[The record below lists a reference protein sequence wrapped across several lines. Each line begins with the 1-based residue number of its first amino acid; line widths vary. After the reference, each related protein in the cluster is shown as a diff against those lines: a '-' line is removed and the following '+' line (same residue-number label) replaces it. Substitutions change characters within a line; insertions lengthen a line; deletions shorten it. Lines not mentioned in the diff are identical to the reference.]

1 LAGGVGGSQPVVVS
15 GSFSLSS
22 TASHTG
28 RTGAAAPPAGWASS
42 GYNGSNGATSSLFGG
57 TFIGSGGSGAIADNI
72 TAMAP
77 DALTELDANALTELE
92 NVSVM
97 FVQSQNE
104 GTIATGDTRVNA
116 RLVGVSSEY
125 FEAVKPEIAM
135 GSYLSSSSFA
145 QTAKDVVFGA
155 DAANDVG
162 LTADMLGQ
170 TVKLNG
176 QDFRLV
182 GVLDDQAGF
191 GTSGRVYVTLDSARK
206 LFSQYPY
213 VSSIVIQANTAE
225 QVDALQL
232 TADSLL
238 RERYGLGADTDA
250 RYTITNQA
258 SLIAAVS
265 SITDT
270 LGLLL
275 TGIAAI
281 SLIVGGIGI
290 MNIML
295 VSVRERTREI
305 GVRRAI
311 GAKQSNILT
320 QFLIEAIVLS
330 LAGGVIGLILGQI
343 AAFFLAILGDWVFAI
358 KLDTVVLA
366 LGFSLL
372 VGVVFGVWPAR
383 TAAKL
388 EPIDALRFE

>member
-1 LAGGVGGSQPVVVS
+1 MKLLGTARLALNRIWATKVRSLLTMLGVVIGVAAIVALTSIVDGASQ
-15 GSFSLSS
+15 GINKSL
-22 TASHTG
+22 
-28 RTGAAAPPAGWASS
+28 
-42 GYNGSNGATSSLFGG
+42 ATLG
-57 TFIGSGGSGAIADNI
+57 TNQLNI

-77 DALTELDANALTELE
+77 DALSEQDAYALAELDG
-92 NVSVM
+92 VSVM
-97 FVQSQNE
+97 FVQTQNE
-104 GTIATGDTRVNA
+104 GTIATEDKRVNA
-116 RLVGVSSEY
+116 RLVGVSSQY
-125 FEAVKPEIAM
+125 FEAVKPDIAL
-135 GSYLSSSSFA
+135 GSYLSDSKFA
-145 QTAKDVVFGA
+145 ASAKDVVFGA
-155 DAANDVG
+155 DAANDLG
-162 LTADMLGQ
+162 LTASMLGQ
-170 TVKLNG
+170 SVKLNG

-191 GTSGRVYVTLDSARK
+191 GTSGRVYVTLDAARK

-213 VSSIVIQANTAE
+213 VSSIVVQAETPEA
-225 QVDALQL
+225 VDALQL
-232 TADSLL
+232 ATDKLL
-238 RERYGLGADTDA
+238 RERYGLGTDTDA

-275 TGIAAI
+275 TGIAGI
-281 SLIVGGIGI
+281 SLVVGGIGI

-330 LAGGVIGLILGQI
+330 LAGGVVGLILGEI
-343 AAFFLAILGDWVFAI
+343 AAYFLAIIGDWVFSI
-358 KLDTVVLA
+358 QLETVLLA
-366 LGFSLL
+366 LGFSLV

>member
-1 LAGGVGGSQPVVVS
+1 MKLLGTAALALNRIWATKVRSLLTMLGVVIGVAAIVALTSIVDGASQ
-15 GSFSLSS
+15 GINKSL
-22 TASHTG
+22 
-28 RTGAAAPPAGWASS
+28 
-42 GYNGSNGATSSLFGG
+42 ATLG
-57 TFIGSGGSGAIADNI
+57 TNQLNI
-72 TAMAP
+72 TAMTA
-77 DALTELDANALTELE
+77 DSLTEQDAQELAALE

-97 FVQSQNE
+97 FVQAQNQ
-104 GTIATGDTRVNA
+104 GTIATQDKRVNA
-116 RLVGVSSEY
+116 RLVGVSAKY
-125 FEAVKPEIAM
+125 FEAVEPEIAL

-145 QTAKDVVFGA
+145 ATAKDVVFGA
-155 DAANDVG
+155 DAANDLG
-162 LTADMLGQ
+162 LTKAMLGQ

-191 GTSGRVYVTLDSARK
+191 GTSGRVYVPIDSARK

-213 VSSIVIQANTAE
+213 VSSIVIQADTPE
-225 QVDALQL
+225 QVDTLQL
-232 TADSLL
+232 QADVLL
-238 RERYGLGADTDA
+238 RERYGLGAETVA

-258 SLIAAVS
+258 SLIAAVG
-265 SITDT
+265 SITAT

-330 LAGGVIGLILGQI
+330 LAGGVVGLILGEI
-343 AAFFLAILGDWVFAI
+343 AAFFLAVIGDWVFSI
-358 KLDTVVLA
+358 RLDTVGLA

>member
-1 LAGGVGGSQPVVVS
+1 MRLLGTARLALNRIWATKIRSLLTMLGVVIGVAAIVALTSIVDGASQ
-15 GSFSLSS
+15 GINKSL
-22 TASHTG
+22 
-28 RTGAAAPPAGWASS
+28 
-42 GYNGSNGATSSLFGG
+42 ATLG
-57 TFIGSGGSGAIADNI
+57 TNQLNI

-77 DALTELDANALTELE
+77 DALSEQDAQALATLDG
-92 NVSVM
+92 VSVM
-97 FVQSQNE
+97 FVQTQND
-104 GTIATGDTRVNA
+104 GTIATDDKRVNA
-116 RLVGVSSEY
+116 RLVGVSSQY
-125 FEAVKPEIAM
+125 FEAVKPDIAL
-135 GSYLSSSSFA
+135 GSYLSDSKFA
-145 QTAKDVVFGA
+145 ATSKDVVFGA
-155 DAANDVG
+155 DAANELG
-162 LTADMLGQ
+162 LTEKMLGE

-191 GTSGRVYVTLDSARK
+191 GTSGRVYVTLDAARK

-213 VSSIVIQANTAE
+213 VSSIVVQAETPEA
-225 QVDALQL
+225 VDALQL
-232 TADSLL
+232 AADRLL
-238 RERYGLGADTDA
+238 RERYGLSAATDA

-275 TGIAAI
+275 TGIAGI
-281 SLIVGGIGI
+281 SLVVGGIGI

-330 LAGGVIGLILGQI
+330 LAGGAVGLILGEI
-343 AAFFLAILGDWVFAI
+343 AAYFLAIIGDWVFSI
-358 KLDTVVLA
+358 QLETILLA
-366 LGFSLL
+366 LGFSLV
-372 VGVVFGVWPAR
+372 VGVLFGVWPAR

>member
-1 LAGGVGGSQPVVVS
+1 MLGVVIGVAAIVALTSIVDGASQGINKSLAT
-15 GSFSLSS
+15 L
-22 TASHTG
+22 
-28 RTGAAAPPAGWASS
+28 
-42 GYNGSNGATSSLFGG
+42 G
-57 TFIGSGGSGAIADNI
+57 TNQLNI

-77 DALTELDANALTELE
+77 DALTELDANALAELE

-104 GTIATGDTRVNA
+104 GTIATGDTRVTA

-125 FEAVKPEIAM
+125 FEAVKPEIAL
-135 GSYLSSSSFA
+135 GAYLSSSSFA
-145 QTAKDVVFGA
+145 QTARDVVFGA

-213 VSSIVIQANTAE
+213 VSSIVIQANTPE
-225 QVDALQL
+225 QVDALQV
-232 TADSLL
+232 TADTLL
-238 RERYGLGADTDA
+238 RERYGLKPDTTT

-330 LAGGVIGLILGQI
+330 LAGGVIGLVLGQI
-343 AAFFLAILGDWVFAI
+343 AAFFLAILGDWVFEI
-358 KLDTVVLA
+358 KLDTVILA

>member
-1 LAGGVGGSQPVVVS
+1 MVG
-15 GSFSLSS
+15 
-22 TASHTG
+22 
-28 RTGAAAPPAGWASS
+28 
-42 GYNGSNGATSSLFGG
+42 
-57 TFIGSGGSGAIADNI
+57 I
-72 TAMAP
+72 
-77 DALTELDANALTELE
+77 
-92 NVSVM
+92 
-97 FVQSQNE
+97 
-104 GTIATGDTRVNA
+104 
-116 RLVGVSSEY
+116 
-125 FEAVKPEIAM
+125 
-135 GSYLSSSSFA
+135 
-145 QTAKDVVFGA
+145 
-155 DAANDVG
+155 
-162 LTADMLGQ
+162 
-170 TVKLNG
+170 
-176 QDFRLV
+176 
-182 GVLDDQAGF
+182 LDDQVGF
-191 GTSGRVYVTLDSARK
+191 GTSGRVYVTLDAARK

-213 VSSIVIQANTAE
+213 VSSIVVQAKTPE
-225 QVDALQL
+225 QVDALQFS
-232 TADSLL
+232 ADALL
-238 RERYGLGADTDA
+238 RERYGLTAEAET

-258 SLIAAVS
+258 NLISAVG

-330 LAGGVIGLILGQI
+330 LAGGVIGLILGEI
-343 AAFFLAILGDWVFAI
+343 AAFILAIIGDWVFAI
-358 KLDTVVLA
+358 RLDTVMLA

>member
-1 LAGGVGGSQPVVVS
+1 MRLLGTARLALNRIWATKVRSLLTMLGVVIGVAAIVALTSIVDGASQ
-15 GSFSLSS
+15 GINKSL
-22 TASHTG
+22 
-28 RTGAAAPPAGWASS
+28 
-42 GYNGSNGATSSLFGG
+42 ATLG
-57 TFIGSGGSGAIADNI
+57 TNQLNI

-77 DALTELDANALTELE
+77 DALSEQDANALAELDG
-92 NVSVM
+92 VSVM
-97 FVQSQNE
+97 FVQTQNE
-104 GTIATGDTRVNA
+104 GTIATDDARVNA
-116 RLVGVSSEY
+116 RLVGVSSQY
-125 FEAVKPEIAM
+125 FAAVKPDIAM
-135 GSYLSSSSFA
+135 GSYLSDSKFA
-145 QTAKDVVFGA
+145 ATSKDVVFGA
-155 DAANDVG
+155 DAANDLG
-162 LTADMLGQ
+162 LTSDMLGK

-191 GTSGRVYVTLDSARK
+191 GTNGRVYVTLDAARK

-213 VSSIVIQANTAE
+213 VSSIVVQAETPEA
-225 QVDALQL
+225 VDALQL
-232 TADSLL
+232 ASDRLL
-238 RERYGLGADTDA
+238 RERYGLSADTDA

-275 TGIAAI
+275 TGIAGI
-281 SLIVGGIGI
+281 SLVVGGIGI

-330 LAGGVIGLILGQI
+330 LAGGVVGLILGEI
-343 AAFFLAILGDWVFAI
+343 AAYFLAIIGDWVFSI
-358 KLDTVVLA
+358 QLETILLA
-366 LGFSLL
+366 LGFSLV

>member
-1 LAGGVGGSQPVVVS
+1 MRLLGTAVLALNRIWATKVRSLLTMLGVVIGVAAIVALTSIVDGASQ
-15 GSFSLSS
+15 GINKSL
-22 TASHTG
+22 
-28 RTGAAAPPAGWASS
+28 
-42 GYNGSNGATSSLFGG
+42 ATLG
-57 TFIGSGGSGAIADNI
+57 TNQLNI
-72 TAMAP
+72 TALAA
-77 DALTELDANALTELE
+77 DSLTEQDAEELAALD

-97 FVQSQNE
+97 FVQAQNQ
-104 GTIATGDTRVNA
+104 GTIATSENRVNA
-116 RLVGVSSEY
+116 RLVGVSSQY
-125 FEAVKPEIAM
+125 FEAVKPELAL
-135 GSYLSSSSFA
+135 GSYLSSSPFA
-145 QTAKDVVFGA
+145 TTAKDVVFGA
-155 DAANDVG
+155 DAANDLG
-162 LTADMLGQ
+162 ITKDMLGT

-191 GTSGRVYVTLDSARK
+191 GTSGRVYVHIDAARK

-213 VSSIVIQANTAE
+213 VSSIVIQAATPE
-225 QVDALQL
+225 QVDTLQL
-232 TADSLL
+232 QADLLL
-238 RERYGLGADTDA
+238 RERYGLGEQTTA

-258 SLIAAVS
+258 SLIAAVG
-265 SITDT
+265 SITAT

-281 SLIVGGIGI
+281 SLLVGGIGI

-330 LAGGVIGLILGQI
+330 LAGGIVGLILGQI
-343 AAFFLAILGDWVFAI
+343 AAFFLAIIGDWVFSI
-358 KLDTVVLA
+358 RLDTIALA

-383 TAAKL
+383 QAAKL

>member
-1 LAGGVGGSQPVVVS
+1 VRLLGTARLALNRIWATKVRSLLTMLGVVIGVAAIVALTSIVDGASQ
-15 GSFSLSS
+15 GINKSL
-22 TASHTG
+22 
-28 RTGAAAPPAGWASS
+28 
-42 GYNGSNGATSSLFGG
+42 ATLG
-57 TFIGSGGSGAIADNI
+57 TNQLNI

-77 DALTELDANALTELE
+77 DALSEQDANALAELDG
-92 NVSVM
+92 VSVM
-97 FVQSQNE
+97 FVQTQNE
-104 GTIATGDTRVNA
+104 GTIATDDARVNA
-116 RLVGVSSEY
+116 RLVGVSSQY
-125 FEAVKPEIAM
+125 FAAVKPDIAM
-135 GSYLSSSSFA
+135 GSYLSDSKFA
-145 QTAKDVVFGA
+145 ATSKDVVFGA
-155 DAANDVG
+155 DAANDLG
-162 LTADMLGQ
+162 LTSDMLGK

-191 GTSGRVYVTLDSARK
+191 GTNGRVYVTLDAARK

-213 VSSIVIQANTAE
+213 VSSIVVQAETPEA
-225 QVDALQL
+225 VDALQL
-232 TADSLL
+232 ASDRLL
-238 RERYGLGADTDA
+238 RERYGLSADTDA

-275 TGIAAI
+275 TGIAGI
-281 SLIVGGIGI
+281 SLVVGGIGI

-330 LAGGVIGLILGQI
+330 LAGGVVGLILGEI
-343 AAFFLAILGDWVFAI
+343 AAYFLAIIGDWVFSI
-358 KLDTVVLA
+358 QLETVLLA
-366 LGFSLL
+366 LGFSLV

>member
-1 LAGGVGGSQPVVVS
+1 MRLLGTAALALNRIWATKVRSLLTMLGVVIGVAAIVALTSIVDGASQ
-15 GSFSLSS
+15 GINKSL
-22 TASHTG
+22 
-28 RTGAAAPPAGWASS
+28 
-42 GYNGSNGATSSLFGG
+42 ATLG
-57 TFIGSGGSGAIADNI
+57 TNQLNI

-330 LAGGVIGLILGQI
+330 LAGGVIGLILGEI

-383 TAAKL
+383 AAAKL

>member
-1 LAGGVGGSQPVVVS
+1 MALNRIWATKTRSLLTMLGVVIGVAAIVALTSIVDGASQGINKSLAT
-15 GSFSLSS
+15 L
-22 TASHTG
+22 
-28 RTGAAAPPAGWASS
+28 
-42 GYNGSNGATSSLFGG
+42 G
-57 TFIGSGGSGAIADNI
+57 TNQLNI
-72 TAMAP
+72 TALAP
-77 DALTELDANALTELE
+77 DALTQADAQALSDLDDVA
-92 NVSVM
+92 VM
-97 FVQSQNE
+97 FMQSIGE
-104 GTIATGDTRVNA
+104 GTIATADNRVTA
-116 RLVGVSSEY
+116 RLVGVSEEY

-135 GSYLSSSSFA
+135 GAYLSSNTEA
-145 QTAKDVVFGA
+145 LEAKDVVFGA
-155 DAANDVG
+155 DAANDLG
-162 LTADMLGQ
+162 LTNDMLGL

-191 GTSGRVYVTLDSARK
+191 GTSGRVYVHLEAARK

-213 VSSIVIQANTAE
+213 VSSIVIQADTAE
-225 QVDALQL
+225 AVDALQVA
-232 TADSLL
+232 ADRLL
-238 RERYGLGADTDA
+238 RERYGLSAETDA

-258 SLIAAVS
+258 SLLSAVS

-330 LAGGVIGLILGQI
+330 LAGGIVGLILGEI
-343 AAFFLAILGDWVFAI
+343 AAFFLAIIGDWVFAI
-358 KLDTVVLA
+358 KLDTVLLA
-366 LGFSLL
+366 LGFSLV

>member
-1 LAGGVGGSQPVVVS
+1 MRILGTAALALNRIWATKVRSLLTMLGVVIGVSAIVALTSIVDGASQ
-15 GSFSLSS
+15 GINKSL
-22 TASHTG
+22 
-28 RTGAAAPPAGWASS
+28 
-42 GYNGSNGATSSLFGG
+42 ATLG
-57 TFIGSGGSGAIADNI
+57 TNQLNI

-77 DALTELDANALTELE
+77 DALTELDANALASLDD
-92 NVSVM
+92 VSVM
-97 FVQSQNE
+97 FVQSSNE
-104 GTIATGDTRVNA
+104 GTIATGETRVNA
-116 RLVGVSSEY
+116 RLVGVSKDY
-125 FEAVKPEIAM
+125 FEAVKPEIAL
-135 GSYLSSSSFA
+135 GAYLSSSSQA
-145 QTAKDVVFGA
+145 QSAKDVVFGA

-162 LTADMLGQ
+162 ITSDMLGQ

-176 QDFRLV
+176 QDFRLI

-213 VSSIVIQANTAE
+213 VSSIVIQANTPE
-225 QVDALQL
+225 QVDALQV
-232 TADSLL
+232 TADQLL
-238 RERYGLGADTDA
+238 RERYGLAADTDA

-330 LAGGVIGLILGQI
+330 LAGGVVGLILGEI
-343 AAFFLAILGDWVFAI
+343 AAFFLAILGDWVFSI
-358 KLDTVVLA
+358 RLDTVLLA

>member
-1 LAGGVGGSQPVVVS
+1 MRLLGTARLALNRIWATKVRSLLTMLGVVIGVAAIVALTSIVDGASQ
-15 GSFSLSS
+15 GINKSL
-22 TASHTG
+22 
-28 RTGAAAPPAGWASS
+28 
-42 GYNGSNGATSSLFGG
+42 ATLG
-57 TFIGSGGSGAIADNI
+57 TNQLNI

-77 DALTELDANALTELE
+77 DALSEQDANALAALE
-92 NVSVM
+92 GVSVM
-97 FVQSQNE
+97 FVQTSNE
-104 GTIATGDTRVNA
+104 GTIATADKRVNA

-125 FEAVKPEIAM
+125 FDAVKPDIAM
-135 GSYLSSSSFA
+135 GSYLSNSKFAASS
-145 QTAKDVVFGA
+145 KDVVFGA
-155 DAANDVG
+155 DAANDLG
-162 LTADMLGQ
+162 LTDEMLGQ

-191 GTSGRVYVTLDSARK
+191 GTNGRVYVTLDAARK

-213 VSSIVIQANTAE
+213 VSSIVVQAETPEA
-225 QVDALQL
+225 VDALQL
-232 TADSLL
+232 ATDKLL
-238 RERYGLGADTDA
+238 RERYGLGTDTDA

-275 TGIAAI
+275 TGIAGI
-281 SLIVGGIGI
+281 SLVVGGIGI

-330 LAGGVIGLILGQI
+330 LAGGLVGLILGEI
-343 AAFFLAILGDWVFAI
+343 AAYFLAMIGDWVFSI
-358 KLDTVVLA
+358 QLETVLLA
-366 LGFSLL
+366 LGFSLV

>member
-1 LAGGVGGSQPVVVS
+1 MRLLGTARLALNRIWATKVRSLLTMLGVVIGVAAIVALTSIVDGASQ
-15 GSFSLSS
+15 GINKSL
-22 TASHTG
+22 
-28 RTGAAAPPAGWASS
+28 
-42 GYNGSNGATSSLFGG
+42 ATLG
-57 TFIGSGGSGAIADNI
+57 TNQLNI

-77 DALTELDANALTELE
+77 DALSEQDANALAELDG
-92 NVSVM
+92 VSVM
-97 FVQSQNE
+97 FVQTQNE
-104 GTIATGDTRVNA
+104 GTIATDDARVNA
-116 RLVGVSSEY
+116 RLVGVSSQY
-125 FEAVKPEIAM
+125 FAAVKPDIAM
-135 GSYLSSSSFA
+135 GSYLSDSKFA
-145 QTAKDVVFGA
+145 ATSKDVVFGA
-155 DAANDVG
+155 DAANDLG
-162 LTADMLGQ
+162 LTSDMLGK

-191 GTSGRVYVTLDSARK
+191 GTNGRVYVTLDAARK

-213 VSSIVIQANTAE
+213 VSSIVVQAETPEA
-225 QVDALQL
+225 VDALQL
-232 TADSLL
+232 ASDRLL
-238 RERYGLGADTDA
+238 RERYGLSADTDA

-275 TGIAAI
+275 TGIAGI
-281 SLIVGGIGI
+281 SLVVGGIGI

-330 LAGGVIGLILGQI
+330 LAGGVVGLILGEI
-343 AAFFLAILGDWVFAI
+343 AAYFLAIIGDWVFSI
-358 KLDTVVLA
+358 QLETVLLA
-366 LGFSLL
+366 LGFSLV

>member
-1 LAGGVGGSQPVVVS
+1 MKLLGTARLALNRIWATKVRSLLTMLGVVIGVAAIVALTSIVDGASQ
-15 GSFSLSS
+15 GINKSL
-22 TASHTG
+22 
-28 RTGAAAPPAGWASS
+28 
-42 GYNGSNGATSSLFGG
+42 ATLG
-57 TFIGSGGSGAIADNI
+57 TNQLNI

-77 DALTELDANALTELE
+77 DALSEQDAYALAELDG
-92 NVSVM
+92 VSVM
-97 FVQSQNE
+97 FVQTQNE
-104 GTIATGDTRVNA
+104 GTIATEDKRVNA
-116 RLVGVSSEY
+116 RLVGVSAQY
-125 FEAVKPEIAM
+125 FEAVKPDIAL
-135 GSYLSSSSFA
+135 GSYLSDSKFA
-145 QTAKDVVFGA
+145 ASAKDVVFGA
-155 DAANDVG
+155 DAANDLG
-162 LTADMLGQ
+162 LTASMLGQ
-170 TVKLNG
+170 SVKLNG

-191 GTSGRVYVTLDSARK
+191 GTSGRVYVTLDAARK

-213 VSSIVIQANTAE
+213 VSSIVVQAETPEA
-225 QVDALQL
+225 VDALQL
-232 TADSLL
+232 ATDKLL
-238 RERYGLGADTDA
+238 RERYGLGSETDA

-275 TGIAAI
+275 TGIAGI
-281 SLIVGGIGI
+281 SLVVGGIGI

-330 LAGGVIGLILGQI
+330 LAGGVVGLILGEI
-343 AAFFLAILGDWVFAI
+343 AAYFLAIIGDWVFSI
-358 KLDTVVLA
+358 QLETVLMA
-366 LGFSLL
+366 LGFSLV

>member
-1 LAGGVGGSQPVVVS
+1 MLGVVIGVAAIVALTSIVDGASQGINKSLAT
-15 GSFSLSS
+15 L
-22 TASHTG
+22 
-28 RTGAAAPPAGWASS
+28 
-42 GYNGSNGATSSLFGG
+42 G
-57 TFIGSGGSGAIADNI
+57 TNQLNI

-77 DALTELDANALTELE
+77 DALTELDANALAELE

-125 FEAVKPEIAM
+125 FQAVKPEIAL

-213 VSSIVIQANTAE
+213 VSSIVIQANTPE
-225 QVDALQL
+225 QVDALQI

-330 LAGGVIGLILGQI
+330 LAGGVIGLILGEI

-358 KLDTVVLA
+358 KLDTVLLA

>member
-1 LAGGVGGSQPVVVS
+1 MRLLGTARLALNRIWATKVRSLLTMLGVVIGVAAIVALTSIVDGASQ
-15 GSFSLSS
+15 GINKSL
-22 TASHTG
+22 
-28 RTGAAAPPAGWASS
+28 
-42 GYNGSNGATSSLFGG
+42 ATLG
-57 TFIGSGGSGAIADNI
+57 TNQLNI

-77 DALTELDANALTELE
+77 DALSEQDAEALAALE
-92 NVSVM
+92 GVSVM
-97 FVQSQNE
+97 FVQTQNE
-104 GTIATGDTRVNA
+104 GTIATGDKRVNA
-116 RLVGVSSEY
+116 RLVGVSSQY
-125 FEAVKPEIAM
+125 FDAVKPDIAL
-135 GSYLSSSSFA
+135 GSYLSDSKFAASS
-145 QTAKDVVFGA
+145 KDVVFGA
-155 DAANDVG
+155 DAANDLG
-162 LTADMLGQ
+162 LTSDMLGK

-191 GTSGRVYVTLDSARK
+191 GTNGRVYVTLDAARK

-213 VSSIVIQANTAE
+213 VSSIVVQAETPEA
-225 QVDALQL
+225 VDALQL
-232 TADSLL
+232 AADRLL
-238 RERYGLGADTDA
+238 RERYGLASDTDA

-275 TGIAAI
+275 TGIAGI
-281 SLIVGGIGI
+281 SLVVGGIGI

-330 LAGGVIGLILGQI
+330 LAGGVVGLILGQI
-343 AAFFLAILGDWVFAI
+343 AAFFLAIIGDWVFSI
-358 KLDTVVLA
+358 QLETVLLA
-366 LGFSLL
+366 LGFSLV
-372 VGVVFGVWPAR
+372 VGVLFGVWPAR

>member
-1 LAGGVGGSQPVVVS
+1 MKLLGTARLALNRIWATKVRSLLTMLGVVIGVAAIVALTSIVDGASQ
-15 GSFSLSS
+15 GINKSL
-22 TASHTG
+22 
-28 RTGAAAPPAGWASS
+28 
-42 GYNGSNGATSSLFGG
+42 ATLG
-57 TFIGSGGSGAIADNI
+57 TNQLNI

-77 DALTELDANALTELE
+77 DALSEQDAYALAELE
-92 NVSVM
+92 GVSVM
-97 FVQSQNE
+97 FVQTQNQ
-104 GTIATGDTRVNA
+104 GTIATEESRVNA
-116 RLVGVSSEY
+116 NLVGVSARY
-125 FEAVKPEIAM
+125 FDAVKPELAL
-135 GSYLSSSSFA
+135 GSYLSDSKFA
-145 QTAKDVVFGA
+145 ASAKDVVFGA
-155 DAANDVG
+155 DAANDLG
-162 LTADMLGQ
+162 LTASMLGQ

-191 GTSGRVYVTLDSARK
+191 GTNGRVYVTIDAARK

-213 VSSIVIQANTAE
+213 VSSIVVQAQTPEA
-225 QVDALQL
+225 VDALQL
-232 TADSLL
+232 ATDKLL
-238 RERYGLGADTDA
+238 RERYGLSAETDA

-275 TGIAAI
+275 TGIAGI
-281 SLIVGGIGI
+281 SLVVGGIGI

-330 LAGGVIGLILGQI
+330 LAGGVVGLILGEI
-343 AAFFLAILGDWVFAI
+343 AAYFLAIIGDWVFSI
-358 KLDTVVLA
+358 QLETVLLA
-366 LGFSLL
+366 LGFSLV

>member
-1 LAGGVGGSQPVVVS
+1 VRLLGTARLALNRIWATKVRSLLTMLGVVIGVAAIVALTSIVDGASQ
-15 GSFSLSS
+15 GINKSL
-22 TASHTG
+22 
-28 RTGAAAPPAGWASS
+28 
-42 GYNGSNGATSSLFGG
+42 ATLG
-57 TFIGSGGSGAIADNI
+57 TNQLNI

-77 DALTELDANALTELE
+77 DALSEQDAEALAVLDG
-92 NVSVM
+92 VSVM
-97 FVQSQNE
+97 FVQTQNE
-104 GTIATGDTRVNA
+104 GTIATDEARVNA
-116 RLVGVSSEY
+116 RLVGVSSQY
-125 FEAVKPEIAM
+125 FAAVKPDIAM
-135 GSYLSSSSFA
+135 GSYLSDSKFA
-145 QTAKDVVFGA
+145 ATSKDVVFGA
-155 DAANDVG
+155 DAANDLG
-162 LTADMLGQ
+162 LTSDMLGK

-191 GTSGRVYVTLDSARK
+191 GTNGRVYVTLDAARK

-213 VSSIVIQANTAE
+213 VSSIVVQAETPEA
-225 QVDALQL
+225 VDALQL
-232 TADSLL
+232 ASDRLL
-238 RERYGLGADTDA
+238 RERYGLSADTDA

-275 TGIAAI
+275 TGIAGI
-281 SLIVGGIGI
+281 SLVVGGIGI

-330 LAGGVIGLILGQI
+330 LAGGVVGLILGEI
-343 AAFFLAILGDWVFAI
+343 AAYFLAIIGDWVFSI
-358 KLDTVVLA
+358 QLETVLLA
-366 LGFSLL
+366 LGFSLV

>member
-1 LAGGVGGSQPVVVS
+1 MRLLGTARLALNRIWATKVRSLLTMLGVVIGVAAIVALTSIVDGASQ
-15 GSFSLSS
+15 GINKSL
-22 TASHTG
+22 
-28 RTGAAAPPAGWASS
+28 
-42 GYNGSNGATSSLFGG
+42 ATLG
-57 TFIGSGGSGAIADNI
+57 TNQLNI

-77 DALTELDANALTELE
+77 DALTEQDAQALAGLE
-92 NVSVM
+92 GVSVM
-97 FVQSQNE
+97 FVQAQNE
-104 GTIATGDTRVNA
+104 GTIATEDKRVNA
-116 RLVGVSSEY
+116 RLVGVSSQY
-125 FEAVKPEIAM
+125 FAAVKPEIAL
-135 GSYLSSSSFA
+135 GAYLSDSKFA
-145 QTAKDVVFGA
+145 ASAKDVVFGA
-155 DAANDVG
+155 DAANDLG
-162 LTADMLGQ
+162 LTSDMLGQ

-191 GTSGRVYVTLDSARK
+191 GTGGRVYVTLDAARK

-213 VSSIVIQANTAE
+213 VSSIVVQADTPEA
-225 QVDALQL
+225 VDALQV
-232 TADSLL
+232 ASDRLL
-238 RERYGLGADTDA
+238 RDRYGLNAETDA

-275 TGIAAI
+275 TGIAGI

-330 LAGGVIGLILGQI
+330 LAGGVVGLILGQI
-343 AAFFLAILGDWVFAI
+343 AAFFLAIIGDWVFSI
-358 KLDTVVLA
+358 QLDTVLLA
-366 LGFSLL
+366 LGFSLV
-372 VGVVFGVWPAR
+372 VGVLFGVWPAR

>member
-1 LAGGVGGSQPVVVS
+1 MNLLGTAALALNRIWATKVRSLLTMLGVVIGVAAIVALTSIVDGASQ
-15 GSFSLSS
+15 GINKSL
-22 TASHTG
+22 
-28 RTGAAAPPAGWASS
+28 
-42 GYNGSNGATSSLFGG
+42 ATLG
-57 TFIGSGGSGAIADNI
+57 TNQLNI

-77 DALTELDANALTELE
+77 DALTELDANALAELE

-116 RLVGVSSEY
+116 RLVGVSPEY
-125 FEAVKPEIAM
+125 FQAVKPEIAL
-135 GSYLSSSSFA
+135 GSYLSSSSYA

-213 VSSIVIQANTAE
+213 VSSIVIQANTPE

-238 RERYGLGADTDA
+238 RERYGLGVDTDA

-330 LAGGVIGLILGQI
+330 LAGGVIGLILGEI

-358 KLDTVVLA
+358 KLDTIVLA

>member
-1 LAGGVGGSQPVVVS
+1 MKLLGTAALALNRIWATKVRSLLTMLGVVIGVAAIVALTSIVDGASQ
-15 GSFSLSS
+15 GINKSL
-22 TASHTG
+22 
-28 RTGAAAPPAGWASS
+28 
-42 GYNGSNGATSSLFGG
+42 ATLG
-57 TFIGSGGSGAIADNI
+57 TNQLNI
-72 TAMAP
+72 TAMAA
-77 DALTELDANALTELE
+77 DSLTEQDAQELAALE

-97 FVQSQNE
+97 FVQSQNQ
-104 GTIATGDTRVNA
+104 GTVATGDKRVNA
-116 RLVGVSSEY
+116 RLVGVSAKY
-125 FEAVKPEIAM
+125 FEAVKPEIAL

-145 QTAKDVVFGA
+145 ATAKDVVFGA
-155 DAANDVG
+155 DAANDLG
-162 LTADMLGQ
+162 LTKAMLGQ

-191 GTSGRVYVTLDSARK
+191 GTSGRVYVPIDSARK

-213 VSSIVIQANTAE
+213 VSSIVIQAETAE
-225 QVDALQL
+225 QVDTLQL
-232 TADSLL
+232 QADVLL
-238 RERYGLGADTDA
+238 RERYGLGAETTA

-258 SLIAAVS
+258 SLIAAVG
-265 SITDT
+265 SITAT

-330 LAGGVIGLILGQI
+330 LAGGVVGLILGEI
-343 AAFFLAILGDWVFAI
+343 AAFFLAVIGDWVFAI
-358 KLDTVVLA
+358 RLDTVGLA

>member
-1 LAGGVGGSQPVVVS
+1 MRILGTAALALNRIWATKVRSLLTMLGVVIGVAAIVALTSIVDGASQ
-15 GSFSLSS
+15 GINKSL
-22 TASHTG
+22 
-28 RTGAAAPPAGWASS
+28 
-42 GYNGSNGATSSLFGG
+42 ATLG
-57 TFIGSGGSGAIADNI
+57 TNQLNI

-77 DALTELDANALTELE
+77 DALTELDAKALASLDD
-92 NVSVM
+92 VSIM
-97 FVQSQNE
+97 FVQSSNE

-116 RLVGVSSEY
+116 RLVGVSKDY
-125 FEAVKPEIAM
+125 FEAVKPEIAL
-135 GSYLSSSSFA
+135 GAYLSSSSQA
-145 QTAKDVVFGA
+145 QSAKDVVFGA

-162 LTADMLGQ
+162 ITSDMLGQ

-213 VSSIVIQANTAE
+213 VSSIVIQANTPE
-225 QVDALQL
+225 QVDALQV
-232 TADSLL
+232 TADQLL
-238 RERYGLGADTDA
+238 RERYGLAADTDA

-258 SLIAAVS
+258 SLIAAVG

-330 LAGGVIGLILGQI
+330 LAGGVVGLILGEI
-343 AAFFLAILGDWVFAI
+343 AAFFLAILGDWVFSI
-358 KLDTVVLA
+358 RLDTVLLA

>member
-1 LAGGVGGSQPVVVS
+1 LNLLGTAALALNRIWATKVRSLLTMLGVVIGVAAIVALTSIVDGASQ
-15 GSFSLSS
+15 GINKSL
-22 TASHTG
+22 
-28 RTGAAAPPAGWASS
+28 
-42 GYNGSNGATSSLFGG
+42 ATLG
-57 TFIGSGGSGAIADNI
+57 TNQLNI
-72 TAMAP
+72 SAMAP
-77 DALTELDANALTELE
+77 DALTEQDANALAELE

-104 GTIATGDTRVNA
+104 GTIATGDIRVNA
-116 RLVGVSSEY
+116 RLVGVSSKY
-125 FEAVKPEIAM
+125 FEAVKPEIAL

-162 LTADMLGQ
+162 LTKEMLGQ

-191 GTSGRVYVTLDSARK
+191 GTGGRVYVTLDSARK

-213 VSSIVIQANTAE
+213 VSSIVIQASTPE
-225 QVDALQL
+225 RVDALQV

-238 RERYGLGADTDA
+238 RERYGLGADTEA

-330 LAGGVIGLILGQI
+330 LAGGVVGLILGEI

>member
-1 LAGGVGGSQPVVVS
+1 MRILGTAALALNRIWATKVRSLLTMLGVVIGVAAIVALTSIVDGASQ
-15 GSFSLSS
+15 GINKSL
-22 TASHTG
+22 
-28 RTGAAAPPAGWASS
+28 
-42 GYNGSNGATSSLFGG
+42 ATLG
-57 TFIGSGGSGAIADNI
+57 TNQLNI

-77 DALTELDANALTELE
+77 DALTELDANALASLDD
-92 NVSVM
+92 VSVM
-97 FVQSQNE
+97 FVQSSNE
-104 GTIATGDTRVNA
+104 GTIATRDTRVNA
-116 RLVGVSSEY
+116 RLVGVSKDY
-125 FEAVKPEIAM
+125 FEAVKPEIAL
-135 GSYLSSSSFA
+135 GAYLSSSSQA
-145 QTAKDVVFGA
+145 QSAKDVVFGA

-162 LTADMLGQ
+162 ITSDMLGQ

-213 VSSIVIQANTAE
+213 VSSIVIQANTPE
-225 QVDALQL
+225 QVDALQV
-232 TADSLL
+232 TADQLL
-238 RERYGLGADTDA
+238 RERYGLAADTDA

-330 LAGGVIGLILGQI
+330 LAGGVVGLILGEI
-343 AAFFLAILGDWVFAI
+343 AAFFLAILGDWVFSI
-358 KLDTVVLA
+358 RLDTVLLA

>member
-1 LAGGVGGSQPVVVS
+1 MKLLGTATLALNRIWATKVRSLLTMLGVVIGVAAIVALTSIVDGASQ
-15 GSFSLSS
+15 GINKSL
-22 TASHTG
+22 
-28 RTGAAAPPAGWASS
+28 
-42 GYNGSNGATSSLFGG
+42 ATLG
-57 TFIGSGGSGAIADNI
+57 TNQLNI
-72 TAMAP
+72 TAMAA
-77 DALTELDANALTELE
+77 DSLTEQDAQELAALE

-97 FVQSQNE
+97 FVQAQNQ
-104 GTIATGDTRVNA
+104 GTIATSDKRINA
-116 RLVGVSSEY
+116 RLVGVSAKY
-125 FEAVKPEIAM
+125 FDAVKPEIAL

-145 QTAKDVVFGA
+145 ATAKDVVFGA
-155 DAANDVG
+155 DAANDLG
-162 LTADMLGQ
+162 LTKVMLGQ

-191 GTSGRVYVTLDSARK
+191 GTSGRVYVPIDSARK

-225 QVDALQL
+225 QVDTLQL
-232 TADSLL
+232 QADVLL
-238 RERYGLGADTDA
+238 RERYGLGAETTA

-258 SLIAAVS
+258 SLIAAVG
-265 SITDT
+265 SITAT

-330 LAGGVIGLILGQI
+330 LAGGVVGLILGEI
-343 AAFFLAILGDWVFAI
+343 AAFFLAVIGDWVFSI
-358 KLDTVVLA
+358 RLDTVGLA

>member
-1 LAGGVGGSQPVVVS
+1 VRLLGTAALALNRIWATKVRSLLTMLGVVIGVAAIVALTSIVDGASQ
-15 GSFSLSS
+15 GINKSL
-22 TASHTG
+22 
-28 RTGAAAPPAGWASS
+28 
-42 GYNGSNGATSSLFGG
+42 ATLG
-57 TFIGSGGSGAIADNI
+57 TNQLNI

-77 DALTELDANALTELE
+77 DALTELDANALAELE

-116 RLVGVSSEY
+116 RLVGVSPEY
-125 FEAVKPEIAM
+125 FQAVKPEIAL

-213 VSSIVIQANTAE
+213 VSSIVIQANTPE

-330 LAGGVIGLILGQI
+330 LAGGVVGLILGEI

-358 KLDTVVLA
+358 KLDTVLLA

>member
-1 LAGGVGGSQPVVVS
+1 LNLLGTAALALNRIWATKVRSLLTMLGVVIGVAAIVALTSIVDGASQ
-15 GSFSLSS
+15 GINKSL
-22 TASHTG
+22 
-28 RTGAAAPPAGWASS
+28 
-42 GYNGSNGATSSLFGG
+42 ATLG
-57 TFIGSGGSGAIADNI
+57 TNQLNI
-72 TAMAP
+72 TALAP
-77 DALTELDANALTELE
+77 DALTELDANALAELE

-104 GTIATGDTRVNA
+104 GTIATGDIRVNA
-116 RLVGVSSEY
+116 RLVGVSSKY
-125 FEAVKPEIAM
+125 FEAVKPEIAL

-191 GTSGRVYVTLDSARK
+191 GTGRRVYVTLDSARK

-213 VSSIVIQANTAE
+213 VSSIVIQANTPE
-225 QVDALQL
+225 QVDALQV

-238 RERYGLGADTDA
+238 RERYGLGTDTEA

-330 LAGGVIGLILGQI
+330 LAGGVVGLILGQI
-343 AAFFLAILGDWVFAI
+343 AAFFLAILGDWVFEI

>member
-1 LAGGVGGSQPVVVS
+1 MRLLGTARLALNRIWATKVRSLLTMLGVVIGVAAIVALTSIVDGASQ
-15 GSFSLSS
+15 GINKSL
-22 TASHTG
+22 
-28 RTGAAAPPAGWASS
+28 
-42 GYNGSNGATSSLFGG
+42 ATLG
-57 TFIGSGGSGAIADNI
+57 TNQLNI

-77 DALTELDANALTELE
+77 DALSEQDATALAALE
-92 NVSVM
+92 GVSVM
-97 FVQSQNE
+97 FVQTQNE
-104 GTIATGDTRVNA
+104 GTIATADNRVNA
-116 RLVGVSSEY
+116 RLVGVSAEY
-125 FEAVKPEIAM
+125 FEAVKPDIAM
-135 GSYLSSSSFA
+135 GSYLSNSTFA
-145 QTAKDVVFGA
+145 ASAKDVVFGA
-155 DAANDVG
+155 DAANDLG
-162 LTADMLGQ
+162 LTDDMLGK

-191 GTSGRVYVTLDSARK
+191 GTNGRVYVTLDAARK

-213 VSSIVIQANTAE
+213 VSSIVVQAETPEA
-225 QVDALQL
+225 VDALQL
-232 TADSLL
+232 AADRLL
-238 RERYGLGADTDA
+238 RERYGLGTETDA

-275 TGIAAI
+275 TGIAGI
-281 SLIVGGIGI
+281 SLVVGGIGI

-330 LAGGVIGLILGQI
+330 LAGGVVGLILGEI
-343 AAFFLAILGDWVFAI
+343 AAYFLAIIGDWVFSI
-358 KLDTVVLA
+358 QLETVLLA
-366 LGFSLL
+366 LGFSLV

>member
-1 LAGGVGGSQPVVVS
+1 LRLLGTATLALNRIWATKVRSLLTMLGVVIGVAAIVALTSIVDGASQ
-15 GSFSLSS
+15 GINKSL
-22 TASHTG
+22 
-28 RTGAAAPPAGWASS
+28 
-42 GYNGSNGATSSLFGG
+42 ATLG
-57 TFIGSGGSGAIADNI
+57 TNQLNI

-77 DALTELDANALTELE
+77 DALSELDARALAELDG
-92 NVSVM
+92 VSVM
-97 FVQSQNE
+97 FMQAQNE
-104 GTIATGDTRVNA
+104 GTIATEDTRVTA
-116 RLVGVSSEY
+116 RLVGVSSQY
-125 FEAVKPEIAM
+125 FEAVKPEVAM

-145 QTAKDVVFGA
+145 ASAKDVVFGA

-162 LTADMLGQ
+162 LTADMLGK

-191 GTSGRVYVTLDSARK
+191 GTSGRVYVTLDAARK

-213 VSSIVIQANTAE
+213 VSSIVVQAKTPE

-232 TADSLL
+232 NTDSLL
-238 RERYGLGADTDA
+238 RERYGLAQDTDA

-258 SLIAAVS
+258 SLLAAVG
-265 SITDT
+265 SITET

-330 LAGGVIGLILGQI
+330 LAGGVVGLILGEI
-343 AAFFLAILGDWVFAI
+343 AAFFLALLGDWVFVI
-358 KLDTVVLA
+358 RLDTVTMA

-372 VGVVFGVWPAR
+372 IGVVFGVWPAR

>member
-1 LAGGVGGSQPVVVS
+1 MLGVVIGVAAIVALTSIVDGASQGINKSLAT
-15 GSFSLSS
+15 L
-22 TASHTG
+22 
-28 RTGAAAPPAGWASS
+28 
-42 GYNGSNGATSSLFGG
+42 G
-57 TFIGSGGSGAIADNI
+57 TNQLNI

-77 DALTELDANALTELE
+77 DALTELDANALAELE

-116 RLVGVSSEY
+116 RLVGVSPEY
-125 FEAVKPEIAM
+125 FQAVKPEIAL

-213 VSSIVIQANTAE
+213 VSSIVIQANTPE

-330 LAGGVIGLILGQI
+330 LAGGVIGLILGEI

-358 KLDTVVLA
+358 KLDTVLLA

>member
-1 LAGGVGGSQPVVVS
+1 MRLLGTARLALNRIWATKVRSLLTMLGVVIGVAAIVALTSIVDGASQ
-15 GSFSLSS
+15 GINKSL
-22 TASHTG
+22 
-28 RTGAAAPPAGWASS
+28 
-42 GYNGSNGATSSLFGG
+42 ATLG
-57 TFIGSGGSGAIADNI
+57 TNQLNI

-77 DALTELDANALTELE
+77 DALSEQDANALAALE
-92 NVSVM
+92 GVSVM
-97 FVQSQNE
+97 FVQTSNE
-104 GTIATGDTRVNA
+104 GTIATADKRVNA
-116 RLVGVSSEY
+116 RLVGVSAEY
-125 FEAVKPEIAM
+125 FEAVKPDIAM
-135 GSYLSSSSFA
+135 GSYLSNSKFA
-145 QTAKDVVFGA
+145 ASAKDVVFGA
-155 DAANDVG
+155 DAANDLG
-162 LTADMLGQ
+162 LTDDMLGK

-191 GTSGRVYVTLDSARK
+191 GTNGRVYVTLDAARK

-213 VSSIVIQANTAE
+213 VSSIVVQAETPEA
-225 QVDALQL
+225 VDALQL
-232 TADSLL
+232 AADRLL
-238 RERYGLGADTDA
+238 RERYGLGTETDA

-275 TGIAAI
+275 TGIAGI
-281 SLIVGGIGI
+281 SLVVGGIGI

-330 LAGGVIGLILGQI
+330 LAGGVVGLILGQI
-343 AAFFLAILGDWVFAI
+343 AAYFLAIIGDWVFSI
-358 KLDTVVLA
+358 QLETVLLA
-366 LGFSLL
+366 LGFSLV

>member
-1 LAGGVGGSQPVVVS
+1 MLGVVIGVAAIVALTSIVDGASQGINKSLAT
-15 GSFSLSS
+15 L
-22 TASHTG
+22 
-28 RTGAAAPPAGWASS
+28 
-42 GYNGSNGATSSLFGG
+42 G
-57 TFIGSGGSGAIADNI
+57 TNQLNI

-77 DALTELDANALTELE
+77 DALTEQDAAALSELDG
-92 NVSVM
+92 VSVM
-97 FVQSQNE
+97 FVQAQNE
-104 GTIATGDTRVNA
+104 GTIATADKRVNA
-116 RLVGVSSEY
+116 RLVGVSAQY
-125 FEAVKPEIAM
+125 FDAVKPEVAL
-135 GSYLSSSSFA
+135 GSYLSSSKFSSE
-145 QTAKDVVFGA
+145 AKDVVFGA
-155 DAANDVG
+155 DAANDLG
-162 LTADMLGQ
+162 LTASMLGQ

-191 GTSGRVYVTLDSARK
+191 GTGGRVYVTLDSARK

-213 VSSIVIQANTAE
+213 VSSIVVQAETPE

-232 TADSLL
+232 AADRLL
-238 RERYGLGADTDA
+238 RERYGLGPETEA

-275 TGIAAI
+275 TGIAGI
-281 SLIVGGIGI
+281 SLVVGGIGI

-330 LAGGVIGLILGQI
+330 LAGGVVGLILGQI
-343 AAFFLAILGDWVFAI
+343 AAFFLAILGDWVFSI
-358 KLDTVVLA
+358 QLETVLLA
-366 LGFSLL
+366 LGFSLV
-372 VGVVFGVWPAR
+372 VGVLFGVWPAR

>member
-1 LAGGVGGSQPVVVS
+1 MKLLGTATLALNRIWATKIRSLLTMLGVVIGVAAIVALTSIVDGASQ
-15 GSFSLSS
+15 GINKSL
-22 TASHTG
+22 
-28 RTGAAAPPAGWASS
+28 
-42 GYNGSNGATSSLFGG
+42 ATLG
-57 TFIGSGGSGAIADNI
+57 TNQLNI
-72 TAMAP
+72 TAMAA
-77 DALTELDANALTELE
+77 DSLTEQDAQELAALE

-97 FVQSQNE
+97 FVQAQNQ
-104 GTIATGDTRVNA
+104 GTIATGDKRVNA
-116 RLVGVSSEY
+116 RLVGVSAKY
-125 FEAVKPEIAM
+125 FEAVKPEIAL

-145 QTAKDVVFGA
+145 ATTKDVVFGA
-155 DAANDVG
+155 DAANDLG
-162 LTADMLGQ
+162 LTKAMLGQ

-191 GTSGRVYVTLDSARK
+191 GTSGRVYVPIDSARK

-225 QVDALQL
+225 QVDTLQL
-232 TADSLL
+232 QADVLL
-238 RERYGLGADTDA
+238 RERYGLGAETTA

-258 SLIAAVS
+258 SLIAAVG
-265 SITDT
+265 SITAT

-330 LAGGVIGLILGQI
+330 LAGGVVGLILGEI
-343 AAFFLAILGDWVFAI
+343 AAFFLAVIGDWVFSI
-358 KLDTVVLA
+358 RLDTVGLA